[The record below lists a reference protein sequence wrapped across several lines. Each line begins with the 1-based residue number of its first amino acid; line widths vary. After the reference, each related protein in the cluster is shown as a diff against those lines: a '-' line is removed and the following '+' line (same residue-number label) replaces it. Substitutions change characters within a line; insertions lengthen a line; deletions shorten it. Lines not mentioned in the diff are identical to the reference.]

1 MEDYG
6 GGVVGDGRQHQQSDR
21 RGRRERSGFLVGAPG
36 PISWTTEE
44 TPGATAFLFLVGRTG
59 RLAELLIQRALRSHQ
74 LDSSQLSV
82 LIALTSAGHD
92 GAMSHGALAS
102 LLAQTP
108 SGTTRTV
115 KRLERAE
122 LVAREPDPAD
132 GRSFLLRITPAGTR
146 LMGAAMTDLL
156 AQFEVQLDQGS
167 PLDLTGLVGTLQQVT
182 DVFEHQPDRTPLEV
196 AGVACEPKD
205 TPAPETTG
213 PHGADDDEPVGAR
226 IRRRR
231 TELGLSLVELA
242 GTVGIGAPH
251 LSKIER
257 GLEQPSET
265 VLANVA
271 TALAID
277 ADELMLG
284 AGLVPRWMIEA
295 LAADPA
301 RASATLRRW
310 G

>member
-1 MEDYG
+1 MERQ
-6 GGVVGDGRQHQQSDR
+6 GRS
-21 RGRRERSGFLVGAPG
+21 EPSGFRVGASR
-36 PISWTTEE
+36 PISWTTEQS
-44 TPGATAFLFLVGRTG
+44 PGATAFLFLVGRTG
-59 RLAELLIQRALRSHQ
+59 RLAELLIQRALRTHQ

-82 LIALTSAGHD
+82 LIALTSAGHE
-92 GAMSHGALAS
+92 GAMSHGDLAS
-102 LLAQTP
+102 LLAQSP

-146 LMGAAMTDLL
+146 LLGAAMTDLM
-156 AQFEVQLDQGS
+156 AQFEVQLDRGA
-167 PLDLTGLVGTLQQVT
+167 PLDLTDLVGTLQQVA
-182 DVFEHQPDRTPLEV
+182 DVFEHQPDRMPLEM
-196 AGVACEPKD
+196 AGVACEPNE
-205 TPAPETTG
+205 TVAVEGPA
-213 PHGADDDEPVGAR
+213 DDEPVGAR

-231 TELGLSLVELA
+231 TELGLSLVDVA
-242 GTVGIGAPH
+242 GAVGIGAPH

-265 VLANVA
+265 VLGGVA
-271 TALAID
+271 AALAID
-277 ADELMLG
+277 PDELMLG
-284 AGLVPRWMIEA
+284 AGLVPRWMVEA

>member
-1 MEDYG
+1 ME
-6 GGVVGDGRQHQQSDR
+6 GDRGQHRRSEP

-59 RLAELLIQRALRSHQ
+59 RLAELLIQRALRPHQ
-74 LDSSQLSV
+74 LDRSQLSV
-82 LIALTSAGHD
+82 LIALTSAGD
-92 GAMSHGALAS
+92 EGAMSHGALAS

-122 LVAREPDPAD
+122 LVARESDPAD
-132 GRSFLLRITPAGTR
+132 GRSFLLRITPIGTR

-156 AQFEVQLDQGS
+156 AQFEVQLDRGA
-167 PLDLTGLVGTLQQVT
+167 PLDLTGLVGTLQQVA

-205 TPAPETTG
+205 SDELEATG
-213 PHGADDDEPVGAR
+213 RHGADAADEPVGAR

-265 VLANVA
+265 LLANVA

-284 AGLVPRWMIEA
+284 AGLVPRWMVEA
-295 LAADPA
+295 LAVDPA
-301 RASATLRRW
+301 RAAATLRRW